1 MTDRSRVSDDISAT
15 KAAARAEAK
24 AARRA
29 AQAAAGPDAGGRAA
43 RNWMALAG
51 DVAGRTVAV
60 YYAMGEEMPTLP
72 LIAALVRAGAST
84 ALPVVA
90 GRDRPLVFRAWAPGD
105 PLVSGGFG
113 TSVPAADAAV
123 VVPEILAV
131 PLLAWDGQG
140 YRLGYGG
147 GFYDRTLAALRAAAP
162 GVRAIGL
169 AFAGQRVAGV
179 PREATDIALDALA
192 HEAGIVRFGEETA

>member
-1 MTDRSRVSDDISAT
+1 MTGNPADPGSIAAV

-24 AARRA
+24 AQRRA
-29 AQAAAGPDAGGRAA
+29 AQAAAGADAGVRAA
-43 RNWMALAG
+43 QNWMRLAG

-72 LIAALVRAGAST
+72 LIAALNRAGAAT

-113 TSVPAADAAV
+113 TSVPAADAPEAV
-123 VVPEILAV
+123 PDILAV
-131 PLLAWDGQG
+131 PLLAWDGEG

-147 GFYDRTLAALRAAAP
+147 GFYDRTLAALRAADP

-169 AFAGQRVAGV
+169 AFAGQRVARV